1 MPKVLIIEDT
11 PEIQKMYQIK
21 LLEEGFAVKTANNG
35 DEGYE
40 TAKEFQPDIVLLD
53 IMMPEFDGLHFLSN
67 LRRIAANDPIK
78 VIVLTNLDDI
88 KLHKS
93 LQEMGISDYYV
104 KAEMTPTEMVDKV
117 KNLLG
122 QK

>member
-1 MPKVLIIEDT
+1 
-11 PEIQKMYQIK
+11 
-21 LLEEGFAVKTANNG
+21 
-35 DEGYE
+35 
-40 TAKEFQPDIVLLD
+40 
-53 IMMPEFDGLHFLSN
+53 LSN